1 MPLAFRLFR
10 NEEKTEFKRVLPT
23 NYSSFDPL
31 LKINNAAIKFIGED
45 DPMFK
50 YLGRYLQYNLKDDL
64 IKKQVEEKKL
74 LKWLQVIEDSG
85 LEGCMKA
92 WILNFH
98 VCAKLAWLLM
108 VQDFRAADIEKWRD
122 HIHRKFRKWLGLAK
136 SAEPS
141 ILYRSKENFGLNC
154 KDLIQMEKQLR
165 VIKWHIIKYSKDVQM
180 QRLYHYR
187 LTLDRDGHVGTGNC
201 TSPCLTLEI
210 LERSRALDRIAS
222 RGQHGRQGLGFRC
235 KYRKVESRTE
245 IIDRMKREA
254 EEKRLAVLHQYQMS
268 ERPGFRGVSIR

>member
-1 MPLAFRLFR
+1 M
-10 NEEKTEFKRVLPT
+10 
-23 NYSSFDPL
+23 
-31 LKINNAAIKFIGED
+31 I
-45 DPMFK
+45 K

-64 IKKQVEEKKL
+64 IKKQVEEKL

-85 LEGCMKA
+85 LEGRMKA

-108 VQDFRAADIEKWRD
+108 VQDFRAADIEKSRD

-165 VIKWHIIKYSKDVQM
+165 VIKWHITKYSKDVQM

-187 LTLDRDGHVGTGNC
+187 LALDRNGHVGTGNR

-235 KYRKVESRTE
+235 KYRKVETKDGDYR
-245 IIDRMKREA
+245 
-254 EEKRLAVLHQYQMS
+254 
-268 ERPGFRGVSIR
+268 